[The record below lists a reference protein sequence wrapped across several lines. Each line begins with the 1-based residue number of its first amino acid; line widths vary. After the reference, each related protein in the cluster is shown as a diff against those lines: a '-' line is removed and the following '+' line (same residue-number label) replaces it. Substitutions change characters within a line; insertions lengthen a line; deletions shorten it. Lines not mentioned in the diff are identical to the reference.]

1 MAHKYAQDR
10 VRHLWEILDTIKSTA
25 RTGDYVELKEAHTG
39 KKIYSAFV
47 QSRRLKKVI

>member
-1 MAHKYAQDR
+1 MVRQYTQDR
-10 VRHLWEILDTIKSTA
+10 VRHLWEILNTIKTTA

-47 QSRRLKKVI
+47 QSRKLKKVL